1 MSDLKSEKNPPK
13 IPPNL
18 PKRPIA
24 VKPQAS
30 RKSKAAEETAKQGQ
44 DKPKPR
50 PRASSK
56 DPKKALNQAADD
68 VAKNFTKHTQGS
80 AQRGKS

>member
-30 RKSKAAEETAKQGQ
+30 RKSKAAEEAAKQGQ
-44 DKPKPR
+44 DKAKPKPR

-56 DPKKALNQAADD
+56 DPKKALNQSVCMVNKHD
-68 VAKNFTKHTQGS
+68 VTS
-80 AQRGKS
+80 S